1 MITLPDMLRDYSIAQ
16 LLDFADSLD
25 PNNGWRESISE
36 DDSITRDSL
45 CWSMLLA
52 YDDADTHV
60 WINKPKQVK
69 DKISADQVQKIL
81 QLLQKAQ
88 ALGLNFDIGSA
99 YIRRSYIDEQ
109 TALNAEIDTILKD
122 FK

>member
-1 MITLPDMLRDYSIAQ
+1 MTLPDMLRAYSIAQ
-16 LLDFADSLD
+16 LLDFADRLD
-25 PNNGWRESISE
+25 PNNGFRESVAE
-36 DDSITRDSL
+36 DESITRDSL

-69 DKISADQVQKIL
+69 DKISVDQVQKIL

-99 YIRRSYIDEQ
+99 YIRREYIDQQ
-109 TALNAEIDTILKD
+109 TALNAEIDALLKD
-122 FK
+122 YK

>member
-1 MITLPDMLRDYSIAQ
+1 MIKNLVA
-16 LLDFADSLD
+16 
-25 PNNGWRESISE
+25 E
-36 DDSITRDSL
+36 
-45 CWSMLLA
+45 
-52 YDDADTHV
+52 
-60 WINKPKQVK
+60 
-69 DKISADQVQKIL
+69 DKISAESIREIL

-109 TALNAEIDTILKD
+109 TALNAEINAILKD

>member
-1 MITLPDMLRDYSIAQ
+1 MTLPDMLRAYSIAQ
-16 LLDFADSLD
+16 LLDFADRLD
-25 PNNGWRESISE
+25 PNNGFRESVAE
-36 DDSITRDSL
+36 DESITRDSL

-52 YDDADTHV
+52 YDDADTHA

-99 YIRRSYIDEQ
+99 YIRREYIDQQ

>member
-1 MITLPDMLRDYSIAQ
+1 MILPDMLRTYSIAQ
-16 LLDFADSLD
+16 LLDFADRLD
-25 PNNGWRESISE
+25 PNNGWRESVAE
-36 DDSITRDSL
+36 DESITRESL

-99 YIRRSYIDEQ
+99 YIRRSYIDQQ
-109 TALNAEIDTILKD
+109 TALNAEIDAILKD
-122 FK
+122 YK

>member
-1 MITLPDMLRDYSIAQ
+1 MTLPDMLRAYSIAQ
-16 LLDFADSLD
+16 LLDFADRLD
-25 PNNGWRESISE
+25 PNNGFRESVAE
-36 DDSITRDSL
+36 DESITRDSL

-99 YIRRSYIDEQ
+99 YIRREYIDQQ